1 MRNTILSARY
11 LWVSVLLMACGHDA
25 TAPAASR
32 SFYWQLQLN
41 HHAVTLATVAPYDT
55 IHLVAT
61 ALDQTG
67 APLPVV
73 ARPTYT
79 LSDTSIT
86 IDSAGLVRV
95 HWTGSDAPPVTVIA
109 TFSVGAAHVQTL
121 ADTVVF
127 NIVNWN
133 SASEVPMLDSLIFRP
148 VAGDSARRAVIDT
161 GNVPG
166 MQTFD
171 AVVAKTA
178 NGAIIS
184 NVLVRY
190 KTSDSLIAN
199 IASPVSATSAQINAF
214 QPGVV
219 LLTAEA
225 TVYGRR
231 KVDSLWYTVGYPLRI
246 LWTYGVGQL
255 YQLKSIPIPDNYVA
269 LGQLTVGQGGAILW
283 GNTTQG
289 KPNNS
294 LDIQFD
300 DTTGIV
306 GLSESTAFSGML
318 GPIMI
323 LAGTR
328 GGNIPAFPAAPIV
341 EIPFGTETLNR
352 VGLDS
357 TTSKARTFTQP
368 RIYHWSSVLQGI
380 TGTVTVVSNDSLLQ
394 HHTSTGF
401 TR

>member
-1 MRNTILSARY
+1 MHRPIRSMRY
-11 LWVSVLLMACGHDA
+11 LWLAIVLIACGHDA
-25 TAPAASR
+25 TGPVSSR

-55 IHLVAT
+55 IRLVAT
-61 ALDQTG
+61 AVDQTG
-67 APLPVV
+67 APLTIAAHPV
-73 ARPTYT
+73 YT
-79 LSDTSIT
+79 MSDTSIT

-109 TFSVGAAHVQTL
+109 TFSVGDADVLTL

-127 NIVNWN
+127 NIVHWN

-148 VAGDSARRAVIDT
+148 VTGDSARRAVIDT
-161 GNVPG
+161 GNTPG
-166 MQTFD
+166 TQTLDD
-171 AVVAKTA
+171 ALAKTA
-178 NGAIIS
+178 TGAIIS

-190 KTSDSLIAN
+190 RTSDSLIAN
-199 IASPVSATSAQINAF
+199 IASPLSATSAQINAV

-231 KVDSLWYTVGYPLRI
+231 TVDSLRYTVGYPLRV

-255 YQLKSIPIPDNYVA
+255 YQASAFPIPDNHVA

-306 GLSESTAFSGML
+306 GLSESTSFSGNI
-318 GPIMI
+318 GPVLIP
-323 LAGTR
+323 AGTR
-328 GGNIPAFPAAPIV
+328 GGSIPAFPAATL
-341 EIPFGTETLNR
+341 EKIPFGKDMLNKI
-352 VGLDS
+352 VIDS
-357 TTSKARTFTQP
+357 TTSRARMFTRP
-368 RIYHWSSVLQGI
+368 RVYHWSSVMQGI
-380 TGTVTVVSNDSLLQ
+380 SGTVTVVSNDSLFQ
-394 HHTSTGF
+394 HRTSTVF